1 MNELIS
7 RIQTDGVKKKKKK
20 NLGNTTSEEFRKGEF
35 VCWTNYRKDFY
46 ILKGFKASGIR
57 VCFEHVNI

>member
-7 RIQTDGVKKKKKK
+7 RIQTDGVKKKKK